1 MASEKGSGSEDEPLV
16 PDEIDDQ
23 FYKEL
28 LSKIPE
34 VSTRTIYATY
44 TDIQLE
50 LTKSSSYVLVS
61 LSMAFSRNPP
71 NFKLYMRILTD
82 ILKIKLKIF
91 Y

>member
-34 VSTRTIYATY
+34 VSTRTIYAIY
-44 TDIQLE
+44 TDYSVNWLN
-50 LTKSSSYVLVS
+50 LVS
-61 LSMAFSRNPP
+61 M
-71 NFKLYMRILTD
+71 Y
-82 ILKIKLKIF
+82 
-91 Y
+91 